1 MDNRKK
7 SKRRIERLVG
17 GIFIL
22 CLFGVL
28 LVNLIVPDREM
39 SEEENRMLASR
50 PKFTLSALA
59 SGDFME
65 QYEEYLSD
73 QFAGRD
79 FWHRL
84 KVAVDRL
91 GGSRMENGIYIGK
104 DGQLLQ
110 DIQVPD
116 QDHLSENMDAI
127 KNFAETYS
135 EIPVT
140 MILVPDAACILSD
153 RLPALASVED
163 QNQMISMAQQ
173 TLGDSVQWVDAVSA
187 LNKHKREKLYYLTDH
202 HWTALGAFYTFQ
214 EAAQTLGITEDVSD
228 KFISYTVSDSFN
240 GVLASESGVGL
251 GEEETIDIYVPR
263 EGDDDV
269 IVNYVDESMR
279 TTSLY
284 DSSKLETKDQYGV
297 YLGGNTSVLDIR
309 TVSTSQ
315 KRLLVVKDSF
325 ANSFIPFL
333 TPYYREIVVVDPR
346 YYSGTIEDIM
356 DSYRIT
362 DALFLYSGNSFFT
375 DNSISGVFTGE

>member
-7 SKRRIERLVG
+7 SKRRIERLIG

-22 CLFGVL
+22 CLFGVM
-28 LVNLIVPDREM
+28 LVNLIIPDREM
-39 SEEENRMLASR
+39 SEEENRMLASK
-50 PKFTLSALA
+50 PKLTFSTLAN
-59 SGDFME
+59 GDFME

-79 FWHRL
+79 LWHRL
-84 KVAVDRL
+84 KVALDRF

-116 QDHLSENMDAI
+116 QEHLSETLDAI
-127 KNFAETYS
+127 KEFTETYQD
-135 EIPVT
+135 IPVT
-140 MILVPDAACILSD
+140 MILVPDAACVLSD
-153 RLPALASVED
+153 RLPWLASVED

-173 TLGDSVQWVDAVSA
+173 SLGDSVTWVDAASA
-187 LNKHKREKLYYLTDH
+187 LNKHKREKIYYLTDH
-202 HWTALGAFYTFQ
+202 HWTSLGAFYTFQ
-214 EAAQTLGITEDVSD
+214 EAAPALGIEEDVSD
-228 KFISYTVSDSFN
+228 KFLSYTVSDSFN
-240 GVLASESGVGL
+240 GVLASESGACL
-251 GEEETIDIYVPR
+251 GTEEKIDIYVPR

-269 IVNYVDESMR
+269 IVNYVNESRR

-297 YLGGNTSVLDIR
+297 FLGGNTSLIDIR
-309 TVSTSQ
+309 Q

-333 TPYYREIVVVDPR
+333 APYYREIVVVDPR

-356 DSYRIT
+356 DAYRIT